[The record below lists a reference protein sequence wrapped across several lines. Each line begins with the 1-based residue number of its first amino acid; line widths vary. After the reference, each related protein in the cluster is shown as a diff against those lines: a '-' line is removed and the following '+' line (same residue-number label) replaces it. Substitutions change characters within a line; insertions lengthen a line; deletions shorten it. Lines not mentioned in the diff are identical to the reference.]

1 MSGMHFT
8 PTFLHTQILWG
19 CSGSKPSEVAISF
32 IYSFDNCFEGGIYWI
47 DGNFSEGVEASFQ
60 NILKVIYFVV
70 LFVFTS
76 AFHIALQVLQE
87 KTFQHF
93 SEDHRSLVVLDNIES
108 MQPILDSPSG
118 SLLLGF
124 LEHQNTCVIAITRC
138 CNGPVKLQQDI
149 DHHLSRGSTVHEIFP
164 LPQNLAMQ
172 RLVYQLVRV
181 QVPVAQ
187 KDQTVLEESVEHAY
201 GSPDLLNLTASVLI
215 KSYENHSKLQGC
227 VEPHRESNMS
237 SSLRFD
243 SEEVVTHFV
252 EQCSLSTRELL
263 ALYCLSGLSTAPIPL
278 CVVRTLISHCGIYE
292 TSLLDKLGTLR
303 LVSRYPQYVILN
315 KELTE
320 EIKMEP
326 LYYVPLTLSTAL
338 WNHTMSDDDK
348 IMSLTVVYKTLYNI
362 CTEHKMDQ
370 VNCHNILNLVKGFHQ
385 IFGAHIDLMGEEC
398 YTEVCKL
405 AHDIA
410 VHSTSTTQSLLN

>member
-1 MSGMHFT
+1 MHFT
-8 PTFLHTQILWG
+8 PTFLRTQILWG
-19 CSGSKPSEVAISF
+19 CSSSKPSEVAISF
-32 IYSFDNCFEGGIYWI
+32 IYSFCNRFEGGIYWI

-60 NILKVIYFVV
+60 NMLEVIYFVV
-70 LFVFTS
+70 LFVCTS

-93 SEDHRSLVVLDNIES
+93 SEDHQSLVVLDNIES

-124 LEHQNTCVIAITRC
+124 LKHQNTCVIAITRC
-138 CNGPVKLQQDI
+138 CNCPVMLQQDI
-149 DHHLSRGSTVHEIFP
+149 DQHLSRGSTVHEIFP

-172 RLVYQLVRV
+172 RLVYELVRV

-187 KDQTVLEESVEHAY
+187 KDQTVLEECVEHAY

-243 SEEVVTHFV
+243 SEQVVTHLV
-252 EQCSLSTRELL
+252 EQCNLSTRELL
-263 ALYCLSGLSTAPIPL
+263 ILYCLSGLSTAPIPL
-278 CVVRTLISHCGIYE
+278 CVVRTLINTLNDCDMHE
-292 TSLLDKLGTLR
+292 TLLLDKLETLK
-303 LVSRYPQYVILN
+303 LVSCYPQSVILN
-315 KELTE
+315 KALKK

-326 LYYVPLTLSTAL
+326 LYYVPRTLSTAL
-338 WNHTMSDDDK
+338 WNHTMSDEDK
-348 IMSLTVVYKTLYNI
+348 MMSLTVMYKTLFNI
-362 CTEHKMDQ
+362 CTEHIMDQ
-370 VNCHNILNLVKGFHQ
+370 ANCHNIFTLVKGFHGT
-385 IFGAHIDLMGEEC
+385 FGAHIDLMGEEC

-410 VHSTSTTQSLLN
+410 MHSTSTTLLLLN